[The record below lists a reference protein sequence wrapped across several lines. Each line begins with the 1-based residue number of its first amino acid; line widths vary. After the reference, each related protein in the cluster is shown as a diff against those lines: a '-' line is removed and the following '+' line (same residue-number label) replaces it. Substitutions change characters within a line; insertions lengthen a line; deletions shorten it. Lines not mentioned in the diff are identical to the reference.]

1 MCGGSINVAER
12 VSVAQCPYCKETQT
26 FSIIDDEKRASLFN
40 RANDLRLAGE
50 FDKAADIYEKIIDED
65 NNDSEAHWGM
75 VLCKYGIEYVEDYK
89 THRRIPTCH
98 RVQYESIA
106 RDVDFIA
113 ACKNALIDQ
122 QYVYIEQAKAIAKI
136 QKGILSIANKEE
148 PFDVFICYKETDE
161 YGRRTPDSALAND
174 IYHQLTQEG
183 YKVFYSAITLEN
195 KIGEE
200 YEPYIFA
207 AINSAKVMLVIGTKP
222 EYFNAV
228 WVRNEWSRYLKLL
241 KTDHSRLLIPCYKD
255 MDPYYLPEEFA
266 HLQAQDM
273 SKIGFINDL
282 VRGVKKVI
290 GITDSTETLKRAVN
304 PEDRVN
310 TNTASLLRRAFMFL
324 EDEDWENANAYCEK
338 ILDNEPECAQ
348 AYLGKLM
355 SDLHVKKL
363 EDLENYPNP
372 FENNRNYQRAIRFGD
387 EKLVAFLNKVTSY
400 IELRNEEA
408 HKDSLYNSGIELMS
422 KNTIEDYESAI
433 NSFQSACGW
442 KDSDNQI
449 CICKKRIAEKISE
462 IKAKEKA
469 KKLECER
476 LNQKR
481 ATRKK
486 IKICFSLA
494 LVVVIT
500 FIITWNLPAIKYRR
514 ASSAMNSNNYKNACA
529 LFYECGNYKDA
540 KAKAYDLT
548 LTNPKLISEAANVG
562 ETIYLGKYEQDNNVS
577 NGKEVIEWCILAREN
592 NKILV
597 ISKYGIDCKPYDIN
611 NTNATWETSTLRNW
625 LNNDFWN
632 KAFTDS
638 EKSIILCSNIDSV
651 QDNVFLISARDAENY
666 FGSEKSRRCVPTDY
680 AIEQGAYA
688 RSDYHSAAW
697 WLRSPNTAVSDYGR
711 VSYNIELNYYII
723 EKAVCVRPALWI
735 NLDS

>member
-98 RVQYESIA
+98 RAQYESIA
-106 RDVDFIA
+106 RNVDFIA

-136 QKGILSIANKEE
+136 QKGIMSIASKEE
-148 PFDVFICYKETDE
+148 PFDVFICYKETDD

-273 SKIGFINDL
+273 RKIGFINDL

-310 TNTASLLRRAFMFL
+310 TNTASLLRREFMFL
-324 EDEDWENANAYCEK
+324 EDEDWKNANAYCEK

-387 EKLVAFLNKVTSY
+387 EKLVAFLNKTVSQIKYNKAIEILNTSKDENDCLHALSMLKDIPLFKNSSEKATECAQKAEFY
-400 IELRNEEA
+400 IDEKIKSN
-408 HKDSLYNSGIELMS
+408 I
-422 KNTIEDYESAI
+422 
-433 NSFQSACGW
+433 QSAE
-442 KDSDNQI
+442 SL
-449 CICKKRIAEKISE
+449 KKRIDETYE
-462 IKAKEKA
+462 ITQEYG
-469 KKLECER
+469 ERIER
-476 LNQKR
+476 LKR
-481 ATRKK
+481 DVSRVKKEIENNNNDRNTWKFWVTIIPLSFVLSIIISIVADGRLSFGGVIGGGCFFLCIFAVLFYFYKKSNSKRKAQCK
-486 IKICFSLA
+486 LDLEKMESQNRNE
-494 LVVVIT
+494 VNHNKM
-500 FIITWNLPAIKYRR
+500 NLDKLDKYREQLKQTEDETEMLR
-514 ASSAMNSNNYKNACA
+514 RICKQLTEEDYSFLDHYNYSVDKRKN
-529 LFYECGNYKDA
+529 
-540 KAKAYDLT
+540 
-548 LTNPKLISEAANVG
+548 
-562 ETIYLGKYEQDNNVS
+562 
-577 NGKEVIEWCILAREN
+577 
-592 NKILV
+592 
-597 ISKYGIDCKPYDIN
+597 
-611 NTNATWETSTLRNW
+611 
-625 LNNDFWN
+625 
-632 KAFTDS
+632 
-638 EKSIILCSNIDSV
+638 NIDSAYTYDYDDEPEYYDI
-651 QDNVFLISARDAENY
+651 QCPNCNEEISVDSKIVKIDKKMN
-666 FGSEKSRRCVPTDY
+666 CPCC
-680 AIEQGAYA
+680 
-688 RSDYHSAAW
+688 
-697 WLRSPNTAVSDYGR
+697 N
-711 VSYNIELNYYII
+711 ELL
-723 EKAVCVRPALWI
+723 EFECQ
-735 NLDS
+735 